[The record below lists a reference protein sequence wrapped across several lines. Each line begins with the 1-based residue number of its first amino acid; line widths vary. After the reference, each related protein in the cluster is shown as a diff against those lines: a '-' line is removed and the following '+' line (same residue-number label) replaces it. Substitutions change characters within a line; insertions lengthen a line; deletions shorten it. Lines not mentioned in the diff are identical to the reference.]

1 MSSTRKT
8 PYYNLSQFDD
18 HDKPTWR
25 GDYNGDMSKIDTGM
39 QETKTSAIDA
49 KTAAQNAQTNAGNA
63 LEYLAAMGVDS
74 KQDGTDTL
82 NRIETMD
89 TRITTNTGIAAAFGI
104 NTIEDANELKT
115 SIDQRNQN
123 VDNELAKK
131 ANKTDVY
138 TKTQADTTFAKKT
151 EQAGTQTQLDA
162 LDTLTRPLTSWA
174 AYSHAPNDDQK
185 SISSSAPSVRML
197 YPTTIK
203 TNGKYVTYEAQN
215 GHFNFAPGSYLIM
228 ARGRL
233 QNVAWSDSQKRN
245 LRAHFA
251 NTDGGADITF
261 DDCKTGMGDNQEYS
275 MWGLLRV
282 PAGGTVT
289 ATMNLSYWTPPAGV
303 SATFKIE
310 EASIAIILLQSETY
324 DGE

>member
-25 GDYNGDMSKIDTGM
+25 GDYSGDMSKIDTGL
-39 QETKTSAIDA
+39 QENKTSAIDA

-74 KQDGTDTL
+74 AQDGADTL
-82 NRIETMD
+82 NRMETMD
-89 TRITTNTGIAAAFGI
+89 ARITTNTGIAAAFGI

-115 SIDQRNQN
+115 SIDQRNEN
-123 VDNELAKK
+123 IDNELAKK
-131 ANKTDVY
+131 ASKTDVY
-138 TKTQADTTFAKKT
+138 TKTQADDTFARKSA
-151 EQAGTQTQLDA
+151 QAGTQSQLDA
-162 LDTLTRPLTSWA
+162 LDALTRPLTSWA
-174 AYSHAPNDDQK
+174 AYSHAANDEQK
-185 SISSSAPSVRML
+185 SISSGTPSIRML
-197 YPTTIK
+197 YPNTIK

-228 ARGRL
+228 ARGRF
-233 QNVAWSDSQKRN
+233 QNVSWSDSQKRN
-245 LRAHFA
+245 LRAHFS
-251 NTDGGADITF
+251 NMDDGLDITF
-261 DDCKTGMGDNQEYS
+261 DDCKSGLGDNQEYS

-282 PAGGTVT
+282 PAGGSVT
-289 ATMNLSYWTPPAGV
+289 ATMNISYWTPPAGV

-324 DGE
+324 DAE